1 MKKHVI
7 NLKRLMETLKI
18 SNKVGQICETGVRRI
33 TLTKEDKIMRDIFT
47 SWLEEEGLDVRVDD
61 FGNIYG
67 RREGLRNDLAPVMTG
82 SHLDTQPFGGRY
94 DGILGVLSALEMM
107 KVLNENN
114 VQTLRPIEIVNFTNE
129 EGHRFNAT
137 SGSEGITN
145 ISTKE
150 KLHNDKDDK
159 GTSFKEALEK
169 IGYLGDEKNRP
180 KEIHSYVELHIE
192 QGPILEQENKS
203 IGIVE
208 GDTGSEEMEIIVKG
222 KTGHATATPM
232 EMRKDA
238 LIKAAEIIVMA
249 QEVTKELEGTLTV
262 GKLDME
268 PEGFH
273 IIREVTIPMTILH
286 PDISVRDQMIET
298 INEKA
303 IALVEQEEMEIEI
316 KESLFKASTAYFSEP
331 IRNEIETVVQDLGYT
346 SLKMMS
352 RGFHDANN
360 IATIAPT
367 GMLFIP
373 CKDGISHS
381 VEEFV
386 SEKDIEKGANVLLHT
401 VLNLAQQEDALQWS
415 PASENKNLLGM

>member
-1 MKKHVI
+1 
-7 NLKRLMETLKI
+7 
-18 SNKVGQICETGVRRI
+18 
-33 TLTKEDKIMRDIFT
+33 
-47 SWLEEEGLDVRVDD
+47 
-61 FGNIYG
+61 
-67 RREGLRNDLAPVMTG
+67 
-82 SHLDTQPFGGRY
+82 
-94 DGILGVLSALEMM
+94 
-107 KVLNENN
+107 
-114 VQTLRPIEIVNFTNE
+114 
-129 EGHRFNAT
+129 
-137 SGSEGITN
+137 
-145 ISTKE
+145 
-150 KLHNDKDDK
+150 
-159 GTSFKEALEK
+159 
-169 IGYLGDEKNRP
+169 
-180 KEIHSYVELHIE
+180 
-192 QGPILEQENKS
+192 
-203 IGIVE
+203 
-208 GDTGSEEMEIIVKG
+208 

-373 CKDGISHS
+373 
-381 VEEFV
+381 
-386 SEKDIEKGANVLLHT
+386 
-401 VLNLAQQEDALQWS
+401 
-415 PASENKNLLGM
+415 